1 MAPVT
6 VNKMTVLALFE
17 PSGYLE
23 SLCEELRKVG
33 VPGDAV
39 EVLSPLPLHEAA
51 LLRPARIPLHRITI
65 IAGLAGIGLGVM
77 VAAGTALLYP
87 IVTGGKPIVAL
98 PVVGIIAFE
107 TMMLVAIVTTFAAML
122 IRLRSEGR
130 NAAELDPRID
140 DGLIEV
146 ILSLP
151 PDSARLEV
159 VQAVLQQAGA
169 LEIRHHHPTPSGQHG
184 GEREGQATAAVLV
197 AACLL
202 CGVQACSRDMQ
213 EQPSSQPQEAPRL
226 HSPVGS
232 VPRDNRAVLTSPPRQ
247 DVSDEGARLF
257 RINCS
262 HCHGKNGTGNGQVIA
277 YSKEK
282 PKDLLDPDVQ
292 ALSEEAL
299 YDTVTYGLA
308 VDGRDVMPPFKGEMS
323 AEERRSVVVYVKS
336 LSHLKGS
343 GPPPVR

>member
-6 VNKMTVLALFE
+6 GNNRMVLALFE
-17 PSGYLE
+17 PSGDPK
-23 SLCEELRKVG
+23 SLVEKLRKAG
-33 VPGDAV
+33 VPEDAV
-39 EVLSPLPLHEAA
+39 EVLSPLPLQEAA
-51 LLRPARIPLHRITI
+51 LLRPARVPLHRITI
-65 IAGLAGIGLGVM
+65 MAGLVGIGLGIM

-107 TMMLVAIVTTFAAML
+107 TMMLMAIVTTFAAML
-122 IRLRSEGR
+122 IQLRSESR
-130 NAAELDPRID
+130 NATERDPRID

-151 PDSARLEV
+151 PDSPRLET
-159 VQAVLQQAGA
+159 VQALLQEAGA
-169 LEIRHHHPTPSGQHG
+169 LEIRHRHPPPSVPHG
-184 GEREGQATAAVLV
+184 AEREGQATAAFFV
-197 AACLL
+197 AACLV

-213 EQPSSQPQEAPRL
+213 EQPSYQPQEAPRL

-232 VPRDNRAVLTSPPRQ
+232 VPRDSRAVRKPLPTQ
-247 DVSDEGARLF
+247 QVFDEGARLF

-262 HCHGKNGTGNGQVIA
+262 HCHGRDGTGHGPVIT
-277 YSKEK
+277 YLKEK
-282 PKDLLDPDVQ
+282 PADLLDPDVQ

-308 VDGRDVMPPFKGEMS
+308 VEGRDVMPPFKGEMS
-323 AEERRSVVVYVKS
+323 AEERHSVVAYVKS
-336 LSHLKGS
+336 LSQS
-343 GPPPVR
+343 

>member
-6 VNKMTVLALFE
+6 ENNMTVLALFE
-17 PSGYLE
+17 PSGDPK
-23 SLCEELRKVG
+23 SLVEELRKAG
-33 VPGDAV
+33 VPEDAV

-51 LLRPARIPLHRITI
+51 LLRPARVPLHLIAI
-65 IAGLAGIGLGVM
+65 LAGLVGIGIGVM

-122 IRLRSEGR
+122 IRLWSESR
-130 NAAELDPRID
+130 NVAERDPRID

-159 VQAVLQQAGA
+159 VQALLQQAGA
-169 LEIRHHHPTPSGQHG
+169 LEIRRRHPTPSVPSGA
-184 GEREGQATAAVLV
+184 EREGQATAAVLV

-213 EQPSSQPQEAPRL
+213 EQPSYQPQEEPRL

-232 VPRDNRAVLTSPPRQ
+232 VPRDSRAVRKPSSTQ
-247 DVSDEGARLF
+247 QVFDEGARLF

-262 HCHGKNGTGNGQVIA
+262 HCHGRDGTGKGPVIA
-277 YSKEK
+277 YLKEK
-282 PKDLLDPDVQ
+282 PADLLDPDVQ
-292 ALSEEAL
+292 ALSEDAL

-308 VDGRDVMPPFKGEMS
+308 MEGRDVMPPFKGEMS
-323 AEERRSVVVYVKS
+323 AEERRSVVAYVKS
-336 LSHLKGS
+336 LSQ
-343 GPPPVR
+343 P

>member
-6 VNKMTVLALFE
+6 GNNMTVLALFE
-17 PSGYLE
+17 PSGDPE
-23 SLCEELRKVG
+23 SLVKELRKAG
-33 VPGDAV
+33 VPEDAF
-39 EVLSPLPLHEAA
+39 EVLSPLPLHESA
-51 LLRPARIPLHRITI
+51 LLRPARVPLHLIAI
-65 IAGLAGIGLGVM
+65 VAGLVGLGLGVM

-122 IRLRSEGR
+122 IRLWSESR
-130 NAAELDPRID
+130 NVAERDPRID

-159 VQAVLQQAGA
+159 VQALLQQAGA
-169 LEIRHHHPTPSGQHG
+169 FEIRRRHLTPWVPHG
-184 GEREGQATAAVLV
+184 AEREGQGTAAVLLAV
-197 AACLL
+197 CLL

-213 EQPSSQPQEAPRL
+213 EQPSYQPQEAPRL

-232 VPRDNRAVLTSPPRQ
+232 MPRDSLAVRKPLPTQ
-247 DVSDEGARLF
+247 QVFDAGARLF
-257 RINCS
+257 RINCA
-262 HCHGKNGTGNGQVIA
+262 HCHGRDGTGNGPVVA
-277 YSKEK
+277 YLKEK
-282 PKDLLDPDVQ
+282 PADLLDPDVQ
-292 ALSEEAL
+292 ALSKEAL

-308 VDGRDVMPPFKGEMS
+308 FEGRNVMPLFKGEMS
-323 AEERRSVVVYVKS
+323 AEERHSVVAYVKS
-336 LSHLKGS
+336 LSQ
-343 GPPPVR
+343 P